1 MGFYFE
7 SLFSLWAWKVV
18 SLSLNKIKIVGSLSI
33 SMITMEKIIE
43 GKYDELVVISDKF
56 AGVSFYNIMQLEFI
70 YVFLAFP
77 FRVM

>member
-1 MGFYFE
+1 MMLYVLKLLYMGFYFE
-7 SLFSLWAWKVV
+7 SLFSLWAWKVF

-56 AGVSFYNIMQLEFI
+56 AVVSF
-70 YVFLAFP
+70 
-77 FRVM
+77 